1 MRYRHRTLDIK
12 SPPSGKR
19 KPGVRTGPKTA
30 PAKTAKTAKKTAVK
44 TVPKAPKATETPSKL
59 SALVKEL
66 EKEVQKPKAPAK
78 KTPAKKAPA
87 KAPAK
92 KAPAVKKTVS
102 PGAMPNTEIRSWY
115 MAKFPT
121 DDLGKQI
128 RPKLTFAKVWA
139 EMKKGSDY
147 YSMMPGDSVMRERVF
162 DGISDAYKI
171 PYDTV
176 YDTWLNAGKTPAKVK
191 EAILNKAEK
200 EGMNRKEL
208 DKHLIV
214 GGIPKAEPKTTAKKP
229 VAKAP
234 AKAPAKPTAP
244 IQSRG
249 VAGKF
254 DAKQLKEIA

>member
-12 SPPSGKR
+12 SPPSGKKR
-19 KPGVRTGPKTA
+19 KPGVRTGPKTVPKTA
-30 PAKTAKTAKKTAVK
+30 SAKTVKTAKKTSVK
-44 TVPKAPKATETPSKL
+44 TVPKAPKAPETPSKL

-78 KTPAKKAPA
+78 KASAKKAPA
-87 KAPAK
+87 A
-92 KAPAVKKTVS
+92 KKTVS

-128 RPKLTFAKVWA
+128 RPKLTFAKVWT

-147 YSMMPGDSVMRERVF
+147 YSMMSGDSVMRERVF

-176 YDTWLNAGKTPAKVK
+176 YDTWLNARVVQRMKKPTAKDV
-191 EAILNKAEK
+191 ILKKAAE
-200 EGMNRKEL
+200 EGMNAKEL

-214 GGIPKAEPKTTAKKP
+214 ARP
-229 VAKAP
+229 VPVEVPKAP
-234 AKAPAKPTAP
+234 AVKTSSKRTSAKKAAVPG
-244 IQSRG
+244 SRG
-249 VAGKF
+249 V
-254 DAKQLKEIA
+254 